1 MSWAFNADYESF
13 IFSGKGDYKIS
24 SNKINQEFEYF
35 IHFLEN
41 EPLFSTKQYDPEY
54 IKSIQSISGKEFLVE
69 GDPSRAKPWW
79 CAIGDKERDRL
90 LHSKITSTRFALE
103 VGLEKEARLVSAL
116 NFSPKQNL
124 LYKMEG
130 ELSGRG
136 HLQWTLNESKIK
148 KLLEEGHTLIEE
160 PSRKRTRDFSALV
173 LDANKWIFYQN
184 LVDEKFQYKGTLLI
198 EPEMTSEQRVEYQL
212 AIKALTKH
220 YLSLGADY
228 PFSIDS
234 YFYLEG
240 DDEKIC
246 PVSEVNVRKTM
257 GYVAW
262 RLKEFFQAKY
272 AGLLLLGQE
281 ARTQSSKQAFF
292 MSPTQNRFQSAF
304 ITAGEAEELKYLA
317 DFFARKR

>member
-35 IHFLEN
+35 IHFLES
-41 EPLFSTKQYDPEY
+41 EPLFSTKRYDPEY
-54 IKSIQSISGKEFLVE
+54 IKNIQSLSGKEFLVE

-79 CAIGDKERDRL
+79 CAIGEKENDRL
-90 LHSKITSTRFALE
+90 LHSKITSTRFAMLT
-103 VGLEKEARLVSAL
+103 GYEKQASLVSAL
-116 NFSPKQNL
+116 NFSPKENF

-136 HLQWTLNESKIK
+136 HLQWPLNESKIK
-148 KLLEEGHTLIEE
+148 RLLEEGHTLIEE
-160 PSRKRTRDFSALV
+160 PLRKRTRDFSALV
-173 LDANKWIFYQN
+173 LNDKKWIFYRN

-198 EPEMTSEQRVEYQL
+198 EPEMTLAQRAEYEL
-212 AIKALTKH
+212 AIRALTKH

-240 DDEKIC
+240 DEEKIC
-246 PVSEVNVRKTM
+246 AVSEVNVRKTM

-281 ARTQSSKQAFF
+281 ARTQSSEQAFF
-292 MSPTQNRFQSAF
+292 LSPTQNRFQSVF
-304 ITAGEAEELKYLA
+304 ITAGGAEELMSLS
-317 DFFARKR
+317 DSFTRNR